1 MRATDGFLL
10 DFKRLVLL
18 GRGDSPIPR
27 LDPRAKVLTTLV
39 FAVCVISFDR
49 YELSALLPFC
59 IYPLALAARGG
70 LPAGYLLRKL
80 AVVAPFAVL
89 IGIFNPVFDR
99 QVMLQFGPLEIW
111 AGSLSCATIIVKT
124 LLTAGAAII
133 LVAVTGFPTICSA
146 LARLGLPDVFTGQLH
161 FLYRY
166 LFVLADE
173 GGRMHRASQLRA
185 PGGGA
190 LKLARFGPLAGHLLL
205 RSWGRAERVHM
216 AMLARG
222 GSDMAPCCRDWRCR
236 RSDLLFL
243 SGWSLLFMALRFY
256 HLPRLLGRL
265 VTGELS

>member
-1 MRATDGFLL
+1 MRATDGFLF
-10 DFKRLVLL
+10 DFKRLDLL
-18 GRGDSPIPR
+18 GRGDSPIHR

-39 FAVCVISFDR
+39 FVVCVISFGR

-70 LPAGYLLRKL
+70 LPVGYLLRKL

-89 IGIFNPVFDR
+89 VGIFNPVFDR
-99 QVMLQFGPLEIW
+99 QVMLQLGPLEIW
-111 AGSLSCATIIVKT
+111 GGWLSCATIIVKA

-133 LVAVTGFPTICSA
+133 LVAVTGFPTICGA
-146 LARLGLPDVFTGQLH
+146 LERLGVPGAFTGQLH

-173 GGRMHRASQLRA
+173 GGRMQRASQLRA
-185 PGGGA
+185 PGGST
-190 LKLARFGPLAGHLLL
+190 LTLARFGPLAGHLLL

-222 GSDMAPCCRDWRCR
+222 GSAAVPFFRDWRCR
-236 RSDLLFL
+236 HSDLLFL
-243 SGWSLLFMALRFY
+243 VGWTLLFIALRCY
-256 HLPRLLGRL
+256 HVPRLLGHL